1 MQPNVDSAPSYC
13 SLLASEDWIS
23 MGRLP
28 YALRLA
34 SLKEKAK
41 KERNKNIHITPS

>member
-1 MQPNVDSAPSYC
+1 MLIQLLLTAPA
-13 SLLASEDWIS
+13 ASEDWIS
-23 MGRLP
+23 MGRLS

-41 KERNKNIHITPS
+41 TERNKNIYITTS